1 MNKRDFN
8 VVEPASTDMLKLMN
22 SQKIKD
28 DTNNDMDEMDDI
40 MNNDMVNNFN
50 NNNSSSNDDDDDN
63 DDSILSDDD
72 NNDNDI
78 MKENKGFSPK
88 NLTKAELKALVSPNN
103 DEYENLSPQLQK
115 LKKYKLLTKLAE
127 LGKKEGNRAY
137 VTSDYNMD
145 DDYYAIKLEYDFNMG
160 LRSEKRTIES
170 FYEGTIGIS
179 KFLEILNN
187 RFNNPFGVSIDGFSF
202 NLQARREELLE
213 VYEELYDKY
222 NPSGRGSSPEA
233 QLIII
238 IVKAFI
244 TTIINNTAGSY
255 LSSLYGNSINN
266 KEKEELKNKINN
278 FNYQNNN
285 QYINQNNNQNN
296 TYQNQFTQPINV
308 NLSDDKIHKGE
319 GVMKQFQN
327 EINNRKLTPPIMP
340 DSLKS

>member
-1 MNKRDFN
+1 MNIKN
-8 VVEPASTDMLKLMN
+8 MNEPGTTDMLKLMN
-22 SQKIKD
+22 SQKVND
-28 DTNNDMDEMDDI
+28 EPNNDLDEMDDI
-40 MNNDMVNNFN
+40 MNNDMVKNFN
-50 NNNSSSNDDDDDN
+50 NNNSSSESEEDDN
-63 DDSILSDDD
+63 SDDD
-72 NNDNDI
+72 LFKDDLNDNFNDNNNSNG
-78 MKENKGFSPK
+78 EFTPK
-88 NLTKAELKALVSPNN
+88 NLSKAELKALVSPNN

-170 FYEGTIGIS
+170 FYEGTIGVS

-202 NLQARREELLE
+202 NLQASREELLE

-238 IVKAFI
+238 IIKAFI

-255 LSSLYGNSINN
+255 LSSLYNPISS
-266 KEKEELKNKINN
+266 KEKEELKNR
-278 FNYQNNN
+278 
-285 QYINQNNNQNN
+285 INQPQSYQPQQQ
-296 TYQNQFTQPINV
+296 TSYQNQFNQPINI
-308 NLSDDKIHKGE
+308 NLTDEKMHKGD
-319 GVMKQFQN
+319 GVMKQFQE

-340 DSLKS
+340 DSLK

>member
-1 MNKRDFN
+1 MN
-8 VVEPASTDMLKLMN
+8 EPGTTDMLKLMN
-22 SQKIKD
+22 SQKVND
-28 DTNNDMDEMDDI
+28 EPNNDLDEMDDI
-40 MNNDMVNNFN
+40 MNNDMVKNFN
-50 NNNSSSNDDDDDN
+50 NNNSSSESEEDDN
-63 DDSILSDDD
+63 SDDD
-72 NNDNDI
+72 LFKDNLNDNFND
-78 MKENKGFSPK
+78 NNNSNGGFSPK
-88 NLTKAELKALVSPNN
+88 NLSKAELKALVSPNN

-170 FYEGTIGIS
+170 FYEGTIGVS

-202 NLQARREELLE
+202 NLQASREELLE

-255 LSSLYGNSINN
+255 LSSLYNPISS
-266 KEKEELKNKINN
+266 KEKEELKNR
-278 FNYQNNN
+278 
-285 QYINQNNNQNN
+285 INQPQSYQPQQQ
-296 TYQNQFTQPINV
+296 TSYQNQFSQPINI
-308 NLSDDKIHKGE
+308 NLTDEKMHKGD
-319 GVMKQFQN
+319 GVMKQFQE
-327 EINNRKLTPPIMP
+327 EINNRKLTPPIIP
-340 DSLKS
+340 DSLK

>member
-1 MNKRDFN
+1 MNIRN
-8 VVEPASTDMLKLMN
+8 MNEPGTTDMLKLMN
-22 SQKIKD
+22 SQKVND
-28 DTNNDMDEMDDI
+28 EPNNDLDEMDDI
-40 MNNDMVNNFN
+40 MNNDMVKNFN
-50 NNNSSSNDDDDDN
+50 NNNSSSESEEDDN
-63 DDSILSDDD
+63 SDDD
-72 NNDNDI
+72 LFKDNLNDNFND
-78 MKENKGFSPK
+78 NNNSNGGFSPK
-88 NLTKAELKALVSPNN
+88 NLSKAELKALVSPNN

-170 FYEGTIGIS
+170 FYEGTIGLS

-202 NLQARREELLE
+202 NLQASREELLE

-238 IVKAFI
+238 IIKAFI

-255 LSSLYGNSINN
+255 LSSLYNPISS
-266 KEKEELKNKINN
+266 KEKEELKNR
-278 FNYQNNN
+278 
-285 QYINQNNNQNN
+285 INQPQSYQPQQQ
-296 TYQNQFTQPINV
+296 TSYQNQFSQPINI
-308 NLSDDKIHKGE
+308 NLTDEKIHKGD
-319 GVMKQFQN
+319 GVMKQFQE

-340 DSLKS
+340 NSLK

>member
-1 MNKRDFN
+1 MNIREFN
-8 VVEPASTDMLKLMN
+8 KEPSTTDMLKLMN
-22 SQKIKD
+22 SQKVND
-28 DTNNDMDEMDDI
+28 EPNNDLDEMDDI
-40 MNNDMVNNFN
+40 MNNDMVKNFN
-50 NNNSSSNDDDDDN
+50 NNNSSSESEEDDN
-63 DDSILSDDD
+63 SDDD
-72 NNDNDI
+72 LFKDNLNDNFND
-78 MKENKGFSPK
+78 NNNSNGGFSPK
-88 NLTKAELKALVSPNN
+88 NLSKAELKALVSPNN

-170 FYEGTIGIS
+170 FYEGTIGVS

-202 NLQARREELLE
+202 NLQASREELLE

-255 LSSLYGNSINN
+255 LSSLYNPISS
-266 KEKEELKNKINN
+266 KEKEELKNR
-278 FNYQNNN
+278 
-285 QYINQNNNQNN
+285 INQPQQQ
-296 TYQNQFTQPINV
+296 TSYQNQFSQPINV
-308 NLSDDKIHKGE
+308 NLTDEKIHKGD
-319 GVMKQFQN
+319 GVMKQFQE
-327 EINNRKLTPPIMP
+327 EINNRKLTPPIIP
-340 DSLKS
+340 DSLK

>member
-1 MNKRDFN
+1 MNLKN
-8 VVEPASTDMLKLMN
+8 LNAPSTTDMIKLMN
-22 SQKIKD
+22 SQKIND
-28 DTNNDMDEMDDI
+28 SPNNDLDEMDDI
-40 MNNDMVNNFN
+40 MNNDMINNFN
-50 NNNSSSNDDDDDN
+50 NNNSSDN
-63 DDSILSDDD
+63 DDSESLNDFNDLNDLND
-72 NNDNDI
+72 NNDI
-78 MKENKGFSPK
+78 TKEHKSFSPR
-88 NLTKAELKALVSPNN
+88 NLSKAELKELVSPNN

-179 KFLEILNN
+179 KFLELLNN
-187 RFNNPFGVSIDGFSF
+187 KFNNPFGVSIDGFSF
-202 NLQARREELLE
+202 NLQASREELLE

-233 QLIII
+233 QLCIII
-238 IVKAFI
+238 IKAFV

-255 LSSLYGNSINN
+255 LSSLYGNSITEKD
-266 KEKEELKNKINN
+266 KEDIKNKINN
-278 FNYQNNN
+278 NQYQQQNYQS
-285 QYINQNNNQNN
+285 Q
-296 TYQNQFTQPINV
+296 TSYQNQFNQPINI
-308 NLSDDKIHKGE
+308 NLSDEKIHKGD
-319 GVMKQFQN
+319 GVMKQYQD

-340 DSLKS
+340 DSLK

>member
-1 MNKRDFN
+1 MNIKRDYKGI
-8 VVEPASTDMLKLMN
+8 EPGTTDMLKLMN
-22 SQKIKD
+22 SQKIND
-28 DTNNDMDEMDDI
+28 EPNNDLDEMDDI
-40 MNNDMVNNFN
+40 MNNDMVKNFN
-50 NNNSSSNDDDDDN
+50 NNNSSSESEEEETDDEDLFNNNLNEIDN
-63 DDSILSDDD
+63 K
-72 NNDNDI
+72 NNSS
-78 MKENKGFSPK
+78 FSPK

-170 FYEGTIGIS
+170 FYEATVGMS
-179 KFLEILNN
+179 KFLEILNS

-202 NLQARREELLE
+202 NLQASREELLE

-255 LSSLYGNSINN
+255 LSSLYNPITT
-266 KEKEELKNKINN
+266 KDKEEIKNKINQQIPQ
-278 FNYQNNN
+278 QN
-285 QYINQNNNQNN
+285 INS
-296 TYQNQFTQPINV
+296 YQNQFNQPINI
-308 NLSDDKIHKGE
+308 NLTDEKMHKGD

-327 EINNRKLTPPIMP
+327 ELNNRKLTPPILP
-340 DSLKS
+340 DSLK

>member
-1 MNKRDFN
+1 MNLKN
-8 VVEPASTDMLKLMN
+8 LNEPGTTDMLKLMN
-22 SQKIKD
+22 SQKVND
-28 DTNNDMDEMDDI
+28 EPNNDLDEMDDI
-40 MNNDMVNNFN
+40 MKNDMVKNFN
-50 NNNSSSNDDDDDN
+50 NNNSSSE
-63 DDSILSDDD
+63 SEEESDDD
-72 NNDNDI
+72 IFNNKIDDDFSN
-78 MKENKGFSPK
+78 NKSSGGFSPK
-88 NLTKAELKALVSPNN
+88 NLSKAELKALVSPNN

-170 FYEGTIGIS
+170 FYEGTIGLS

-202 NLQARREELLE
+202 NLQASREELLE

-233 QLIII
+233 QLVII

-255 LSSLYGNSINN
+255 LSSLYNPITS
-266 KEKEELKNKINN
+266 KEKEELKNR
-278 FNYQNNN
+278 
-285 QYINQNNNQNN
+285 INQPQSYQPQQQ
-296 TYQNQFTQPINV
+296 TSYQNQFSQPINV
-308 NLSDDKIHKGE
+308 NLTDEKMHKGD
-319 GVMKQFQN
+319 GVMKQFQE

-340 DSLKS
+340 DSLK